1 MFIFPFLCN
10 LILFYYRD
18 DSRILLF
25 PLMLDNRL
33 CLDILFYVNL
43 MDPFNLQ
50 TKILL
55 FFFQYVLKYFSFPFI
70 GFHPSE
76 IPIFP
81 SSIIFLLIILNSVS
95 SLCFCHNYFKH
106 FLHASDLICS
116 SVFLDSNLS
125 VRFIRVL
132 LKFSVCLLNSKHFF
146 SVVLS
151 LSSHLWNSWGFFR

>member
-1 MFIFPFLCN
+1 MFGYPVLRQFDGPIQSADQDT
-10 LILFYYRD
+10 LI
-18 DSRILLF
+18 
-25 PLMLDNRL
+25 
-33 CLDILFYVNL
+33 
-43 MDPFNLQ
+43 
-50 TKILL
+50 L

-125 VRFIRVL
+125 VRFMSLV
-132 LKFSVCLLNSKHFF
+132 K
-146 SVVLS
+146 VLS
-151 LSSHLWNSWGFFR
+151 LPPQL